1 MHLFSSAP
9 NDVFLSHRICLQL
22 YTLAQNTENRQRS
35 ARNGQLMQLFQTD
48 KKYNHKALAAPPYPQ
63 PPFLLRKLIL
73 KLLEHHRRMWKQVQ
87 PTQFQ

>member
-1 MHLFSSAP
+1 
-9 NDVFLSHRICLQL
+9 
-22 YTLAQNTENRQRS
+22 
-35 ARNGQLMQLFQTD
+35 MQLFQTD

-87 PTQFQ
+87 PTQFQWECV

>member
-1 MHLFSSAP
+1 M
-9 NDVFLSHRICLQL
+9 QL